1 MKEIINSKGI
11 ISFFVF
17 IIAIGFISTDNI
29 NNMEESKINSQT
41 VVMSENL

>member
-11 ISFFVF
+11 ISFFIF
-17 IIAIGFISTDNI
+17 IIAIGFISSNDM
-29 NNMEESKINSQT
+29 NNMEEVKISTQT